1 MDATKY
7 IGRWKERLV
16 LKFRVWP
23 VGEEARRLTWERTE
37 IPVHGFLV
45 NKWGRLEAAY
55 RFWMDPDSP
64 DKKSGYRTFELSPED
79 IDILA
84 AVPLL
89 DAKIT
94 IKNLKIRAPG
104 TSEGRERQ
112 ISWMKV
118 PIVVNRS
125 KPMRVKM
132 ESHWYYSDAVP
143 PVRRLVGPDLDA
155 LLTEQG
161 LEPAKRLFIATTE
174 EVDENVIFKAVTEE
188 DAVIVFGEGVP
199 GDVTR
204 RIVARARWWVVEG
217 RKPDEPGGLL
227 CGYQFCDRFFRWVR
241 RGVGPGLNVH
251 AHDRNHLEKMH
262 EITREKGRR
271 TRRTYF
277 VENVVNGFAKHVG
290 MPRQRLMA
298 RFLDDGIVDWLL
310 RSVDAI
316 PSIPGRDAP
325 ALLRARVNDAIRA
338 LEFLYRA
345 KDPPLIAPN
354 PEEPRKK
361 KGRPFTAPRVD
372 LPSEMGQGVKA

>member
-1 MDATKY
+1 MDAEKY
-7 IGRWKERLV
+7 VGRWKERLV

-23 VGEEARRLTWERTE
+23 VGLEAQRLTWERTE

-45 NKWGRLEAAY
+45 NRWGKLEAAY

-64 DKKSGYRTFELSPED
+64 DKKRGYRTFELSPED
-79 IDILA
+79 VDVLA

-94 IKNLKIRAPG
+94 LKNLKIRAPG

-112 ISWMKV
+112 VSWMKV

-132 ESHWYYSDAVP
+132 ESHWYYSDSVP
-143 PVRRLVGPDLDA
+143 PVRRLKGPRLDA
-155 LLTEQG
+155 LMEEAG
-161 LEPAKRLFIATTE
+161 LDPAKRLFIAKPQ
-174 EVDENVIFKAVTEE
+174 EVDENAILKAVTED

-199 GDVTR
+199 RDVTR

-217 RKPDEPGGLL
+217 RRPDAPGGLL
-227 CGYQFCDRFFRWVR
+227 RAYQFCDRFYRWVR
-241 RGVGPGLNVH
+241 HGVGPAENRL
-251 AHDRNHLEKMH
+251 AHDRDHIAKMN
-262 EITREKGRR
+262 EIWREKGRR
-271 TRRTYF
+271 TRRMYF
-277 VENVVNGFAKHVG
+277 VENTVNGFAKLVG
-290 MPRQRLMA
+290 MPRQKVMA

-316 PSIPGRDAP
+316 PPVQGRDAP
-325 ALLRARVNDAIRA
+325 TLLRGRVSDAVKA

-354 PEEPRKK
+354 PEVSKK
-361 KGRPFTAPRVD
+361 RGRPFNV
-372 LPSEMGQGVKA
+372 